1 MTQEHSSE
9 FLLIIFIEQVLVQ
22 EHSSEFLLII
32 LIEQVLV
39 LLML

>member
-9 FLLIIFIEQVLVQ
+9 FLSIIFIEQVLVQ